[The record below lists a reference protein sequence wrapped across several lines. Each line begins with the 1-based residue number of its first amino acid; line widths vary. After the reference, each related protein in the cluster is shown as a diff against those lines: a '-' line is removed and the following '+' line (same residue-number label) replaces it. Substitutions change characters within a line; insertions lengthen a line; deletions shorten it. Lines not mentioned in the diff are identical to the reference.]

1 VVREIACTVT
11 KTPLHIG
18 LILVAIGVALFV
30 IRMTGPDR
38 LLYDDQL
45 KPAAYATDAIVN
57 GDWIVQTDTDGNVAS
72 KPPLTTWMIGALSLP
87 GGQVTRLTLALPS
100 ALAMIGLAVLVG
112 ELGRRHFGPMAG
124 LLAGAAM
131 LLNSAGFKQV
141 ALVRTDAVFGFMVTL
156 MALLAWLAWT
166 RRANWLWFWLI
177 GGLATLTKGPL
188 CLLLAAGGL
197 LAMPWCRRMER
208 LFQEKRAAWKLGLQH
223 VGGAALFLLIAG
235 GWALLAWHAE
245 GQAFVDKVIGDE
257 LVGHA
262 VGTEMKTSLLSGLY
276 KSPLYFLTR
285 YLPLSVF
292 TYIALVRVVRAPVE
306 DPLQRR
312 FERFCFCWFVVGLT
326 IFSISPHQRADLLT
340 PIWAPA
346 ALLGGREMARLFES
360 RTPRFCAALGTIVL
374 AGALLAAWIYY
385 HPITASH
392 NAAKQGAGL
401 RALAERLAEQQQI
414 DTLQHTTENSA
425 LQFYL
430 HTMKD
435 RLSPEDAA
443 AHLADGGL
451 IVVGA
456 RDADVMAAIETA
468 GLEVTEVDA
477 WVGEDGSAA
486 RILRASP

>member
-1 VVREIACTVT
+1 MT

-45 KPAAYATDAIVN
+45 KPAAYATDAIAN

-72 KPPLTTWMIGALSLP
+72 KPPLTTWIIGALSLP

-124 LLAGAAM
+124 LLGGAAM
-131 LLNSAGFKQV
+131 LLSSAGFKQV
-141 ALVRTDAVFGFMVTL
+141 ALVRTDAVFGFVVTI
-156 MALLAWLAWT
+156 MALLAWRAWT
-166 RRANWLWFWLI
+166 RRRSWLWFWII
-177 GGLATLTKGPL
+177 GGIGTLTKGPL
-188 CLLLAAGGL
+188 CLLLAAGGM
-197 LAMPWCRRMER
+197 LALPWCRRMQPLFSER
-208 LFQEKRAAWKLGLQH
+208 RPAWKPALQH
-223 VGGAALFLLIAG
+223 MGGALLFLLIAG
-235 GWALLAWHAE
+235 GWALLAWQAE

-262 VGTEMKTSLLSGLY
+262 VGTDMKTSLLSGLY

-292 TYIALVRVVRAPVE
+292 TYIALVRVVRTPAT
-306 DPLQRR
+306 DPMARR
-312 FERFCFCWFVVGLT
+312 FERFCFCWFIVGLV

-346 ALLGGREMARLFES
+346 ALLGGREMARLFEA
-360 RTPRFCAALGTIVL
+360 RTPRFCATLGAIVL

-392 NAAKQGAGL
+392 NAAQQGAGL
-401 RALAERLAEQQQI
+401 RALAKRITERDEVEL
-414 DTLQHTTENSA
+414 LQHTTENSA

-443 AHLADGGL
+443 SHLASGGL
-451 IVVGA
+451 IAVGA
-456 RDADVMAAIETA
+456 RDADVIAAIEAA
-468 GLEVTEVDA
+468 GLEVVEVDA
-477 WVGEDGSAA
+477 WIGEDGAAA